1 MSTSEAVTQGIR
13 VRVRARYVP
22 QRSNPAEHRWFFTY
36 TVRIANE
43 SDRAVQ
49 LLRRHWII
57 TDGDG
62 QVENV
67 RGDGVVGEQPRLEP
81 GREFEYTSACPLAT
95 PFGTMHGTYRMTTD
109 KGEEFDAEIA
119 PFALSEPYGI
129 N

>member
-1 MSTSEAVTQGIR
+1 MSTSEAVTQGIL
-13 VRVRARYVP
+13 VQVSARYVP
-22 QRSNPAEHRWFFTY
+22 ERSNPAEQRWFFTY
-36 TVRIANE
+36 TVRIDNQ

-62 QVENV
+62 HVEHV
-67 RGDGVVGEQPRLEP
+67 RGDGVVGEQPRLDP
-81 GREFEYTSACPLAT
+81 GREFQYTSACPLTT
-95 PFGTMHGTYRMTTD
+95 PLGTMHGTYRMTTD
-109 KGEEFDAEIA
+109 AGEEFDAEIA

>member
-1 MSTSEAVTQGIR
+1 MSVSEAVTRGVR

-22 QRSNPAEHRWFFTY
+22 ERSNPVAHRWFFTY

-43 SDRAVQ
+43 GDTTVQ

-57 TDGDG
+57 TNGDG
-62 QVENV
+62 QVEHV

-81 GREFEYTSACPLAT
+81 GQEFDYTSACPLST
-95 PFGTMHGTYRMTTD
+95 PFGTMHGTYRMATD
-109 KGEEFDAEIA
+109 AGDEFDAEIA